1 MWTDLILGRTR
12 HARLLIM
19 GRGPAASHPSVQ
31 RHAASRDGGLL
42 SRACHAVTG
51 HGAGAGLYCGCCG
64 LVCSGH
70 HGGGGGVWRVRGAAA
85 NCGTMVFSRSVAG
98 PGRGSQHQHDTGL
111 RTPTPSVEDTATAT
125 TATALDSVRRL
136 QSGGGEPC
144 KRVATVCVVLGSVG
158 TPRHSWRSPASGSM
172 M

>member
-42 SRACHAVTG
+42 SRGHGSRVTG
-51 HGAGAGLYCGCCG
+51 QGRVSTAAAAGWCAQVTMVAG
-64 LVCSGH
+64 V
-70 HGGGGGVWRVRGAAA
+70 GVWRVRGAAA

-136 QSGGGEPC
+136 QSGGASHASVWPRCVWCWGLWGHRGTRGSLQP
-144 KRVATVCVVLGSVG
+144 VA
-158 TPRHSWRSPASGSM
+158 A
-172 M
+172 